1 MDIMFIKARW
11 IQLQGTVKAKIGKI
25 TLDNTLE
32 LNGTREAM
40 VARLQA
46 HHQLSRDEAE
56 VQAAILRLKAIAET
70 QTPKISK
77 TVLNNQKTSI
87 KLSNHYLM

>member
-1 MDIMFIKARW
+1 MDIRFIKVRW
-11 IQLQGTVKAKIGKI
+11 IQLQGTVKAKIGKKI

-56 VQAAILRLKAIAET
+56 VQAAILRLKAAVKAQSQ
-70 QTPKISK
+70 QTSKIGW
-77 TVLNNQKTSI
+77 
-87 KLSNHYLM
+87 

>member
-1 MDIMFIKARW
+1 MDIRFIKVRW

-56 VQAAILRLKAIAET
+56 VQAAILRLKAAVKAQSQ
-70 QTPKISK
+70 QTSKIGW
-77 TVLNNQKTSI
+77 
-87 KLSNHYLM
+87 